1 MSKFCAHQEIETT
14 AGSGRSFGVL
24 ILSPSTVG
32 WRFDGQPS
40 HSGRHGHGGPLWC
53 PWPDSNKH
61 DKSNTYKKSWTIY
74 SHRKTGLFLRLSH
87 QFGFLRRA
95 YCPNALTR
103 SRLYAIVIH
112 MPENLTS
119 TTTSVLSVR
128 VSRDERAILEAA
140 AEQSRT
146 NISDFVRRKALEAAE
161 ADVLN
166 RTIVTIPAR
175 DWDAFEAWINRPAKT
190 IQALKKLARVP
201 PSWER

>member
-1 MSKFCAHQEIETT
+1 
-14 AGSGRSFGVL
+14 
-24 ILSPSTVG
+24 
-32 WRFDGQPS
+32 
-40 HSGRHGHGGPLWC
+40 
-53 PWPDSNKH
+53 
-61 DKSNTYKKSWTIY
+61 
-74 SHRKTGLFLRLSH
+74 LRLSH

-95 YCPNALTR
+95 YCPNVLTR

-112 MPENLTS
+112 MPEIPTS

-128 VSRDERAILEAA
+128 VSPDERAILEAA

-166 RTIVTIPAR
+166 RTIVSIPAK

-190 IQALKKLARVP
+190 IQALKKLARVR